1 MQMVNS
7 VQYNSPRHLWL
18 IHHGQLRQ
26 LLQILVGINQV
37 GIKLMKLIERHL
49 GLYLLIRPSLDQRIV
64 TIIIPKNQLVRI
76 SKIWLCIYLK
86 DSFVRFV
93 LRGTKM
99 VEV

>member
-7 VQYNSPRHLWL
+7 VQYNSPRRSWL